1 MISKFEL
8 YRITPTT
15 NLGKLFA
22 LLPYRDK
29 QNFFEAG
36 KTITWQKMYRF
47 CTENPSDKELNNP
60 KFDRTVYRI
69 FRLLEIRRTGNV
81 FLDLVS
87 SDWYKIENN
96 ELVFTERAKLLISN
110 I

>member
-15 NLGKLFA
+15 DLGKFFA

-36 KTITWQKMYRF
+36 RTITWKKMYVF
-47 CTENPSDKELNNP
+47 CTESPNAKEINSA
-60 KFDRTVYRI
+60 KFERTIYRI

-81 FLDLVS
+81 FIDVAS

-96 ELVFTERAKLLISN
+96 ELIFTERAKLLI
-110 I
+110 